1 VSGASGGSRGSSCAL
16 WYVLKALVLAGALV
30 VSTATVAAI
39 PARAEPQKPRP
50 EELWRAYPLN
60 PKPPQV
66 GGGRTRTTQRQGPA
80 VTPQRPATQDR
91 GSSASSWWP
100 LALGLGGGLLVLLI
114 GVVIVATRLQPS
126 VRLPSRGRLR
136 AAVAPARGGVET
148 LASAASRGAHA
159 VAAGLQ
165 QVPTVVAERRPRMP
179 RLPRPTLPRI
189 TIPTATALTEPLLAS
204 VRAHVGEPEPP
215 EREAKVV
222 RSSATP
228 PRGRASAQP
237 EAEILKRKGVTA
249 KADETA
255 KLKQKSRTATPPR
268 ADEQHDVEVLKAK
281 LATHAEPAPE
291 PEPVRPPV
299 ELRPVRAV
307 GAAAPPPEPLQP
319 LPRRQGPRPVPKPA
333 APICRIEWWRGYRK
347 SHFDARVRTAE
358 GEEAALLTSPPFRW
372 KKSTP
377 PPKDVSEVARA
388 HEALL
393 SELEAGGWVVI
404 GSGDDW
410 YALELRHR
418 SSELGDSGE
427 RQKGET

>member
-1 VSGASGGSRGSSCAL
+1 
-16 WYVLKALVLAGALV
+16 VLAGALV

-39 PARAEPQKPRP
+39 PARAEPPKPRP

-60 PKPPQV
+60 PMPPQV
-66 GGGRTRTTQRQGPA
+66 GGGRTGTTQRQGPA
-80 VTPQRPATQDR
+80 ATPQRPATQDR

-100 LALGLGGGLLVLLI
+100 LALGLGGGLLLLLI
-114 GVVIVATRLQPS
+114 GVVIVATRLQPSVRLPSRGRLRAAVATRLQPS

-189 TIPTATALTEPLLAS
+189 AIPTATALTEPLLAS
-204 VRAHVGEPEPP
+204 VRAHVGEPQPP
-215 EREAKVV
+215 EREAEVV

-228 PRGRASAQP
+228 PQGRPSAQP

-255 KLKQKSRTATPPR
+255 KLKRKSRTATPPR
-268 ADEQHDVEVLKAK
+268 AGEQHDEVLKAK

-299 ELRPVRAV
+299 ELRPVRTV
-307 GAAAPPPEPLQP
+307 GAAAPAPEPLQP
-319 LPRRQGPRPVPKPA
+319 LPRRRGPRPVPKPA

-372 KKSTP
+372 SKSTP

-393 SELEAGGWVVI
+393 SELEAAGWVVT